1 MHLLPSIQWRVMH
14 QQVVGRCA
22 RVKDRTR
29 DLLGADVRK
38 AFAAFS
44 VGMHRSGHALNA
56 ALPIAASLYFFSA
69 ALLSFFIGLPDVRD
83 PSVWNPPHS
92 IAVQDR
98 NGKDMY
104 VAYGEEDRVW
114 VPMEEI
120 PQHVRDAFIAIEDQ
134 RYWERGCVDPR
145 AMARAVM
152 ANVSSYKS
160 QGASTITQQLV
171 RTALLDR
178 EKKFSRKA
186 KEILLAC
193 QLEQVMTKEEILHY
207 YLNWIP
213 FGSGIA
219 GVQQASKHFFGKDVK
234 NLSVAEAAVLASLPQ
249 RPSYFSPYG
258 SHRYTQITDA
268 GRAMVASG
276 ATLENYRGLENEI
289 IVGLTG
295 TSAVLAGH
303 SGALVLGGRAN
314 QVLAAMRDQGYID
327 EATKRKADNNILA
340 LRFRP
345 NIRKIDAPHYVLGMI
360 DRLEVELEE
369 QAVSKQLTVRTTID
383 LELQRIAE
391 QLVTTHAKRISEKY
405 GAKGVAMV
413 LADSETREIL
423 AYVGNANFFGGG
435 SGSMIDMAVMP
446 RQPGSS
452 FKPIVYAA
460 TMEYEGWKPYTPVQ
474 DTPLE
479 IGGIRPR
486 NYAGDFQGTLTVM
499 NALNRSR
506 NIPAIRAFLKVGE
519 EKILD
524 LAAKIGASTPYNR
537 KASLREGGKD
547 FDYNWPLAIGAA
559 EIPLVEMVQA
569 YGTLANGGVYKP
581 LTGIRSVQD
590 MDGNDYLHRDT
601 KGEQAMPA
609 AVADAVTSMLS
620 EARSRPAGFWRTVT
634 DVPGVE
640 EAVKTGTSN
649 VCMQRDKSETCTQML
664 PRDVWAMG
672 YTPKFIVG
680 VWMGNVD
687 GAPLTSN
694 ADGLNAAVPL
704 WKDMLLAAHASAA
717 GKGAAVAFSGSRAP
731 YYTQH
736 PTANPERA
744 IAAPNPKPAILGRS
758 RKTILSRRY

>member
-1 MHLLPSIQWRVMH
+1 MYAQISERSL
-14 QQVVGRCA
+14 GRLEQLRSFA
-22 RVKDRTR
+22 N
-29 DLLGADVRK
+29 ADVRK
-38 AFAAFS
+38 TFADVSASMRPSGLAPVAAYPMMAASYVLSAAFL
-44 VGMHRSGHALNA
+44 A
-56 ALPIAASLYFFSA
+56 
-69 ALLSFFIGLPDVRD
+69 FFISLPDVRD

-120 PQHVRDAFIAIEDQ
+120 PMHVRNAFIAIEDQ

-145 AMARAVM
+145 AMGRALL

-171 RTALLDR
+171 RTALLNR

-193 QLEQVMTKEEILHY
+193 QLEQIMSKEDILLH

-213 FGSGIA
+213 FGSGVA

-258 SHRYTQITDA
+258 DHRYTQVTQI
-268 GRAMVASG
+268 GRAMIASG
-276 ATLENYRGLENEI
+276 ATLENYRGLEKQ
-289 IVGLTG
+289 IVIGLTG
-295 TSAVLAGH
+295 TSAVLPGH

-314 QVLAAMRDQGYID
+314 QVLTAMREQGYID
-327 EATKRKADNNILA
+327 NATKRKADNNVFS

-360 DRLEVELEE
+360 DKLEEELEE
-369 QAVSKQLTVRTTID
+369 KAVSKQLTVRTTID
-383 LELQRIAE
+383 IELQRMAE
-391 QLVTTHAKRISEKY
+391 QLVNTHAQRIAAKY

-423 AYVGNANFFGGG
+423 AYVGNANYFGGG
-435 SGSMIDMAVMP
+435 SGAMIDMAVMP

-452 FKPIVYAA
+452 FKPIVYAT
-460 TMEYEGWKPYTPVQ
+460 TMAYAGWKPYTPVL

-486 NYAGDFQGTLTVM
+486 NYAGDFQGVLTVM

-506 NIPAIRAFLKVGE
+506 NIPAIRAFTEVGE
-519 EKILD
+519 EKILE
-524 LAAKIGASTPYNR
+524 LAADIGAPTPYMH
-537 KASLREGGKD
+537 KSALRQAGND
-547 FDYNWPLAIGAA
+547 FYYSWPLAIGAA
-559 EIPLVEMVQA
+559 EVPLVEMVQA
-569 YGTLANGGVYKP
+569 YGTFANSGVYKP
-581 LTGIRSVQD
+581 LTGIKSVTD
-590 MDGNDYLHRDT
+590 IDGNDYLKRDT
-601 KGEQAMPA
+601 KGEQVIPA
-609 AVADAVTSMLS
+609 AIADTMTSMLS
-620 EARSRPAGFWRTVT
+620 ESRSRPAGFWRSIT
-634 DVPGVE
+634 DVPGID

-649 VCMQRDKSETCTQML
+649 VCMERDASKTCTKML

-687 GAPLTSN
+687 GTPLAAN

-704 WKDMLLAAHASAA
+704 WKDMLMAAHASAL
-717 GKGAAVAFSGSRAP
+717 GKGSAVAFSGTRAP

-736 PTANPERA
+736 PNANPDRK
-744 IAAPNPKPAILGRS
+744 IATPNPAVIGRA